1 MRDNRG
7 NKNKNSGDTS
17 GSYTGRNTEDFKL
30 ELTEEDIM
38 TGTVNVPR
46 RQGDTGRYH
55 TGPTATKKMYYTE
68 KERRQEKK
76 EHKKRNRIKAGKNKR
91 VFSLVWLAMVLLVSF
106 TLASYLIAG
115 ANDFLAKD
123 RNTGIVE
130 VQIPENVTTEQLAKI
145 LYESGAINRED
156 FFTLYCKVTAEGKD
170 GDPGKLAY
178 IQPKSYSID
187 ADLDYEDIINTLM
200 SGDDNRETV
209 RITFPEGV
217 NALDIAKLLEENGV
231 CSKDDALA
239 AMDSDDFE
247 AYQAVSEIKDSEARY
262 YKLEGYLYPDTFD
275 FYKGED
281 LKSVLGKLLNNF
293 QTQTKIL
300 EDEIKNSSMTR
311 DEILT
316 LASIIQ
322 REAANVNDMYM
333 VSAVLHN
340 RLEKGADVGIYY
352 LECDSTIYYPYRVQ
366 EDLPEEQKSYISNY
380 NTYQF
385 GNDAPVVQGLP
396 AGPICNPGI
405 DAIKAALQP
414 SAEGADY
421 FYFCHSSDGTA
432 YYASNADEHYQNQI
446 DAGLID

>member
-1 MRDNRG
+1 MLDNRG
-7 NKNKNSGDTS
+7 NRNKNTGGASGDYS
-17 GSYTGRNTEDFKL
+17 GRNTEDFKL

-38 TGTVNVPR
+38 TGTVDIQR
-46 RQGDTGRYH
+46 RQGDTGRYY
-55 TGPTATKKMYYTE
+55 TGPTATKKVYHTE
-68 KERRQEKK
+68 KELRQEKK
-76 EHKKRNRIKAGKNKR
+76 AHKKRNRIKAGKNKR

-123 RNTGIVE
+123 RYQGIVE
-130 VQIPENVTTEQLAKI
+130 VQVPENVTTEQLARI

-170 GDPGKLAY
+170 GDKGKLDY
-178 IQPKSYSID
+178 IQAKTYSIN
-187 ADLDYEDIINTLM
+187 ANLDYEDIINQLM
-200 SGDDNRETV
+200 SGDDSREVVT
-209 RITFPEGV
+209 ITFPPGTNV
-217 NALDIAKLLEENGV
+217 LGIAQLLEENEV
-231 CSKDDALA
+231 CTQEEALA
-239 AMDSDDFE
+239 AMDSGDYE
-247 AYQAVSEIKDSEARY
+247 AYQAVSEIKDSEQRY

-281 LKSVLGKLLNNF
+281 MKSVIGKLLNNF
-293 QTQTKIL
+293 QKQTKIL
-300 EDEIKNSSMTR
+300 EDEIKSSNMTR

-352 LECDSTIYYPYRVQ
+352 LECDSTVYYPYRVKA
-366 EDLPEEQKSYISNY
+366 DVPESLGDYYSNY
-380 NTYQF
+380 NTYYF
-385 GNDAPVVQGLP
+385 GDGIPTVQGLP

-405 DAIKAALQP
+405 DAIKAALKP
-414 SAEGADY
+414 SPEGTEY

-432 YYASNADEHYQNQI
+432 YYASNAYDHEQNQI
-446 DAGLID
+446 AAGLI